1 MVLPPACSGS
11 RAPRTCLQKG
21 RDVPSQ
27 PPPGTSVGITSLTQR
42 LPTKSHQ
49 IAPCTLSRRV
59 QMCPQTRRQR
69 LVETEGDKAHFAAAE
84 SLLSKKGIQLA
95 TTLPETS
102 LPQRTEF
109 CSCRAWSALTYLS
122 SHCRAPLSHLRG
134 HQLLGPSLSSFRL
147 FQSPTLAAAMGGPR
161 SPGTC
166 ELGLGSPQQGC
177 LEEEREAAA
186 LAAAAAAAVVLMRLL
201 WLWNS
206 ATAPLSAQQLPG
218 RGLFRGSPGEAGPGG
233 KAANAGEKDPPPPL
247 RKGKKGPSARARAR
261 ALGSRPLASL
271 TSAPSLLPFPRRDA
285 ARPRH
290 PARSAPS
297 RPGEPFLPPTTGPVP
312 RSPAQRPEAARRA
325 RRRGAPFPQPRP
337 SPPPVGDGS
346 PRAGPDAQ
354 EPDPARPPA
363 RPV

>member
-1 MVLPPACSGS
+1 MSALLPFRVKYHPPLPLAKPQGQPGPQRITIPASVLPNMVLPPACSGS

-59 QMCPQTRRQR
+59 QMCPETRRQR

-134 HQLLGPSLSSFRL
+134 HQLLGPSLSSF
-147 FQSPTLAAAMGGPR
+147 P
-161 SPGTC
+161 
-166 ELGLGSPQQGC
+166 
-177 LEEEREAAA
+177 
-186 LAAAAAAAVVLMRLL
+186 
-201 WLWNS
+201 
-206 ATAPLSAQQLPG
+206 PLSVANTCSGNGRTAESGHLRAGSRVPAARLPG
-218 RGLFRGSPGEAGPGG
+218 GGARGCCPRRRRCRRRGADAVAMVMELR
-233 KAANAGEKDPPPPL
+233 NCPPL
-247 RKGKKGPSARARAR
+247 GA
-261 ALGSRPLASL
+261 
-271 TSAPSLLPFPRRDA
+271 TA
-285 ARPRH
+285 ARPR
-290 PARSAPS
+290 PL
-297 RPGEPFLPPTTGPVP
+297 PG
-312 RSPAQRPEAARRA
+312 
-325 RRRGAPFPQPRP
+325 QPR
-337 SPPPVGDGS
+337 
-346 PRAGPDAQ
+346 
-354 EPDPARPPA
+354 
-363 RPV
+363 